1 MFYGVVYKSVGR
13 SKSKSIVRASTQ
25 EEAISIF
32 YNPNEIGKEY
42 VEIYEAKPAK
52 RITKGWNVSYE
63 SDPGFVVTGKALKE
77 IDLTDE
83 NNNVE
88 LMVGNKKKV
97 TISVKDII
105 SSSRPSKDKNVMG
118 KRVFY

>member
-1 MFYGVVYKSVGR
+1 MFFSVVYKNVGR
-13 SKSKSIVRASTQ
+13 SKKKSIVKANKKD
-25 EEAISIF
+25 EAISIF
-32 YNPNEIGKEY
+32 YDPNEIGKEH
-42 VEIYEAKPAK
+42 VEVYEVKPAK

-63 SDPGFVVTGKALKE
+63 SESGFLMTGKALQE

-83 NNNVE
+83 NNE
-88 LMVGNKKKV
+88 APLIIGNKRKV
-97 TISVKDII
+97 IIKVKDIV